1 MQQWEVGRSENEPAM
16 AVGVRISLNLKSG
29 RIILAKEKGEKKKID
44 PSLYRRSHP
53 RYDARQIAR

>member
-44 PSLYRRSHP
+44 PSL
-53 RYDARQIAR
+53 